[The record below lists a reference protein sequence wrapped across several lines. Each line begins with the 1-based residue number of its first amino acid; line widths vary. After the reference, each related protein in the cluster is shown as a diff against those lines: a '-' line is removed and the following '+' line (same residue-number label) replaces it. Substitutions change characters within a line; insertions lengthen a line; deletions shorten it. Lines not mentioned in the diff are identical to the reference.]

1 MKNLAILIVFIMFA
15 FSNQSI
21 LAQTDTTDVDIE
33 IEEEFEDEFEE
44 FEELEEDEDFE
55 IEFGDEDDILDWGK
69 KSPSIEV
76 DYIKNKFQI
85 TTLSSEELFVT
96 TNTMRIKLGYSYKS
110 EKSIAN
116 KHFEKFLVLGLADE
130 RMNKNSD
137 FAPILPE
144 VWSVGFTSRTA
155 YSLGNEMIAIMPYY
169 GSGAGLYTFKN
180 KAVNVVPLSFGQSDF
195 NAISRYADED
205 FHYMHDYESGL
216 RLSLGET
223 VGLKAGY
230 SFNVHYPRF
239 MTWQYLGSVLVYSAG
254 YLSLEKFDKWIISNS
269 PILGSVFDAVLMSG
283 YNYLFYSFQKEKMN
297 WPFQTEVP
305 LTNEGLTFGLS
316 IKF

>member
-1 MKNLAILIVFIMFA
+1 MKKLPLLIVFLFFA
-15 FSNQSI
+15 LSNQQI

-33 IEEEFEDEFEE
+33 IEDEFEDELED
-44 FEELEEDEDFE
+44 LEEDEDFE
-55 IEFGDEDDILDWGK
+55 IEFDDEDNILDWGK

-76 DYIKNKFQI
+76 DYIKNNFHI
-85 TTLSSEELFVT
+85 TTLSSEELFVP

-130 RMNKNSD
+130 RMNKNYD
-137 FAPILPE
+137 LAPILPE
-144 VWSVGFTSRTA
+144 VWSAGFISRTA
-155 YSLGNEMIAIMPYY
+155 YSYGNENIAIMPYY
-169 GSGAGLYTFKN
+169 GSGAGFYTFKN
-180 KAVNVVPLSFGQSDF
+180 KANYAVPFSGLSDF

-216 RLSLGET
+216 RLLLGET
-223 VGLKAGY
+223 VGIKAGY

-254 YLSLEKFDKWIISNS
+254 YLSLEKFDKWAISNS
-269 PILGSVFDAVLMSG
+269 PILGSIFDAVLMSG

-297 WPFQTEVP
+297 WPFETEAP